1 MQKKGGAQKG
11 THVYSRRAYKRQCR
25 VFFNTSA
32 GNTGLGRLKHLA
44 ASSVHA
50 QNECESDMNTD
61 LGLYL
66 SFSRNTHKCRM
77 CVNNELDCYI

>member
-1 MQKKGGAQKG
+1 MSTAEELTKD
-11 THVYSRRAYKRQCR
+11 SR

-32 GNTGLGRLKHLA
+32 GNAGLGRLKHLA

-66 SFSRNTHKCRM
+66 SFSKQKHSQM
-77 CVNNELDCYI
+77 